1 MRIAYLDGFRLYA
14 AFWAG
19 AAELERVRPHLDAIN
34 VFPVPDGDTGT
45 NMACT
50 LRSTIVQV
58 KPNRHLGRTFLALAD
73 AAFLG
78 ARGNSGLILA
88 QYLLGAAKALQDFPR
103 AEASHLSAALAH
115 AVSFA
120 SAAVAGP
127 VEGTILTVMREWS
140 NSLVS
145 RASQSPDIASVFSD
159 SIPAAREAL
168 LDTPSRLP
176 DLAKAGVPDAGG
188 KGFLSLLEGIESFIR
203 RGNLRDV
210 SGAVSVSIGPDS
222 HPEAG
227 SELPAFRYC
236 TEAFLLGENA
246 EPGIVRERLSVHGD
260 SVIVGGTP
268 GHLRIHVHTNEPA
281 RLFDEL
287 AALGKSASPR
297 AEDMLRQI
305 QARRNRKR
313 PVALVTDSS
322 CDLPQELLDKHQVH
336 VVPLRLNIEGSEY
349 LDRLT
354 ITPQEFYRRAGSGE
368 RATTSQPAIAD
379 FERLYGS
386 LAGHSGAI
394 LSIHLSG
401 ALSGTVDAAKRA
413 SASFPGTRIEV
424 VDSRHLC
431 ASLGL
436 IVLRTAEALENGTPI
451 GETLGLVETW
461 SRQARILV
469 SLKTLR
475 HMVRGG
481 RIGPVKG
488 AVARI
493 LGLKPIISVDS
504 QGRGIAV
511 GKARSQRENLNRIRF
526 FAEEIQAAEGIWGY
540 AVAHAHAPGEAV
552 EFAREMEK
560 TLGFGPLFVVDISPV
575 IGLHAGPGS
584 LALAF
589 LPTGQGI
596 GSATGRSAP
605 PGSRDG

>member
-1 MRIAYLDGFRLYA
+1 MRIAYLDGYRLYT

-19 AAELERVRPHLDAIN
+19 AAELERIRPHLDAIN

-45 NMACT
+45 NMAST

-58 KPNRHLGRTFLALAD
+58 KPERHLGRTFLALAE
-73 AAFLG
+73 ASLLG

-88 QYLLGAAKALQDFPR
+88 QYLLGAAQVLKDFPR
-103 AEASHLSAALAH
+103 AEASPLSAALVH

-120 SAAVAGP
+120 FAAVARP

-140 NSLVS
+140 NFLAS
-145 RASQSPDIASVFSD
+145 RASRVQDIATLFSD

-168 LDTPSRLP
+168 LDTPNRLP

-188 KGFLSLLEGIESFIR
+188 KGFLAFLEGIEWFIR
-203 RGNLRDV
+203 QGNLRNV
-210 SGAVSVSIGPDS
+210 KGSVSLSIEPDV
-222 HPEAG
+222 HPAADL
-227 SELPAFRYC
+227 ELPAFRYC
-236 TEAFLLGENA
+236 TEAFILGERA
-246 EPGIVRERLSVHGD
+246 EPEIVRERLSMYGD

-287 AALGKSASPR
+287 VPFGKISFPKAD
-297 AEDMLRQI
+297 DMLRQV
-305 QARRNRKR
+305 QRRLKR
-313 PVALVTDSS
+313 PAALVTDSS
-322 CDLPQELLDKHQVH
+322 CDLPQELLDRHQIH

-354 ITPQEFYRRAGSGE
+354 ITPEEFYRRIKHGE
-368 RATTSQPAIAD
+368 RATTSQPATAD
-379 FERLYGS
+379 FERLYAS
-386 LAGHSGAI
+386 LSGHAESI
-394 LSIHLSG
+394 LSIHLSS

-413 SASFPGTRIEV
+413 SAAFPGTCIEV

-436 IVLRTAEALENGTPI
+436 IVLRAAEALENGTPL
-451 GETLGLVETW
+451 GELLGLVETW
-461 SRQARILV
+461 TRRAKILV

-475 HMVRGG
+475 YMVRGG

-488 AVARI
+488 AVAGI

-511 GKARSQRENLNRIRF
+511 GKARSQGANLDRIRF
-526 FAEEIQAAEGIWGY
+526 YAEEIQAAEGIWGY
-540 AVAHAHAPGEAV
+540 AVAHAHAPREAA

-560 TLGFGPLFVVDISPV
+560 SLGFGPLFLVDISPV

-589 LPTGQGI
+589 LPMGRGV
-596 GSATGRSAP
+596 GDATGRSAP
-605 PGSRDG
+605 PGSPDG